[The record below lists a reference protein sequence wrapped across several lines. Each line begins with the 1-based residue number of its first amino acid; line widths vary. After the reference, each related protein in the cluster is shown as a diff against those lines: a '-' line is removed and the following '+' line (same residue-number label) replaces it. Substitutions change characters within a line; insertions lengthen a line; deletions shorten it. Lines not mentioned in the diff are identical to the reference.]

1 LEAPLQPLENGVT
14 VISAELAILVEF
26 IALKGAI
33 FPVPA
38 PAIPIEVLLF
48 VQL

>member
-14 VISAELAILVEF
+14 VISAELGILVEF

-33 FPVPA
+33 LPIPI
-38 PAIPIEVLLF
+38 PAIPMEVLLF
-48 VQL
+48 VH